1 MCFAMMM
8 MMALSRGGRRTK
20 SDEFNTNAGC
30 SIGTKKK
37 KTFEDINHHAIR
49 EYYIQRFEKNVLL
62 NKVRSSRVE
71 ETRLSIFY

>member
-1 MCFAMMM
+1 MM
-8 MMALSRGGRRTK
+8 MMALSRGGRRT
-20 SDEFNTNAGC
+20 SDEFNTNGMYYWNE
-30 SIGTKKK
+30 KK